1 MKNKNYI
8 VKGTPIV
15 PAICGIGM
23 VVLWYMFFY
32 FLNGSWSFNMNSLSF
47 GEMTGS
53 EIYFTVL
60 SLLVPVIFFIGVL
73 FLAEINIR
81 WMICVLLI
89 PVWEQISAFVL
100 YFTANE
106 TEYIFQSPVQ
116 FFAPFLA
123 LILFALTI
131 EKVLPTKWIFV
142 GFCGVAI
149 LLPLILTF
157 CGVGEFT
164 FAQQAYDAEYNP
176 ITLSGY
182 LWSNYLSYALYYV
195 GLSALAVQMRPPKES
210 ELIGLQTENSK
221 DEETSEEEL

>member
-23 VVLWYMFFY
+23 VIVWYMFFY

-47 GEMTGS
+47 GEMTGT
-53 EIYFTVL
+53 EIYFTGL

-73 FLAEINIR
+73 FLAEINVR
-81 WMICVLLI
+81 WMIAILLI

-106 TEYIFQSPVQ
+106 TEYIFQSPVR

-142 GFCGVAI
+142 GFCVVSI

-164 FAQQAYDAEYNP
+164 FTQQAYDAEYNA

-182 LWSNYLSYALYYV
+182 LWSEYLSYALYYV
-195 GLSALAVQMRPPKES
+195 GLGALVVQMRKPTQKEIDAFS
-210 ELIGLQTENSK
+210 EMQKSEK
-221 DEETSEEEL
+221 DSSVEE

>member
-32 FLNGSWSFNMNSLSF
+32 FYNGSWSFNMNSLSF
-47 GEMTGS
+47 AEMTGS

-60 SLLVPVIFFIGVL
+60 SLLTPVIFFVGVL
-73 FLAEINIR
+73 FLAEINVR
-81 WMICVLLI
+81 WMIAVLLI
-89 PVWEQISAFVL
+89 PVIEELSAFLL

-106 TEYIFQSPVQ
+106 PEYMFLSPVR

-164 FAQQAYDAEYNP
+164 FAQQTYDAEYNP

-195 GLSALAVQMRPPKES
+195 GLGALAVQMRPPKES
-210 ELIGLQTENSK
+210 ELVPVQP
-221 DEETSEEEL
+221 ETSEDEEKSAEI

>member
-15 PAICGIGM
+15 PSLCGIGM
-23 VVLWYMFFY
+23 AVLWYMFFY
-32 FLNGSWSFNMNSLSF
+32 FLNGSWSFNMNALSF

-53 EIYFTVL
+53 EIYFTVM

-73 FLAEINIR
+73 FLVELNIR
-81 WMICVLLI
+81 WMIAVLLI
-89 PVWEQISAFVL
+89 PVVEQISAFVM

-106 TEYIFQSPVQ
+106 PEYIFMSPIRFIV
-116 FFAPFLA
+116 PFLA
-123 LILFALTI
+123 LILFALTV
-131 EKVLPTKWIFV
+131 EKILPTKWIFV

-164 FAQQAYDAEYNP
+164 FTQQAYDAEYNT
-176 ITLSGY
+176 ITLTGY
-182 LWSNYLSYALYYV
+182 LWSEYLSYALYYV
-195 GLSALAVQMRPPKES
+195 GLGALVVQMRLVPATVS
-210 ELIGLQTENSK
+210 
-221 DEETSEEEL
+221 DEKAPEQN